1 MSQYI
6 RRIKKPTT
14 YGLLAFLILTILA
27 IIILRP
33 RVLALYH
40 QVKGGMILRSVIQ
53 TAQKTNP
60 NAIACD
66 LEPVREDSART
77 QLKQAIAHLEA
88 ARHYAPKLAQTYLLL
103 GRAFCLY
110 GEPENAVSSY
120 RTYVLLQP
128 QNPLG
133 HLELGMAYALSGESM
148 SVIDWQKAGISPEQ
162 VLAQAEQAFNMKNY
176 LLAANRYRLSSMGDT
191 ELPFPVFLRWAI
203 AAAISKQEFPDP
215 AYQILP
221 VIPLAES
228 GSTKISAS
236 YLRWLREVPNILV
249 YGDRLIDHPGKDP
262 TVARMWWGGDAVIII
277 QVPASGK
284 HAITIRAQNTL
295 PPPVQMNLTIDYV
308 PVFPFEM
315 ERGDM
320 SWQEFQTE
328 VILSAG
334 FHVIGLRY
342 INNGVVNGIDRDAVI
357 DWIGFEKID
366 EE

>member
-1 MSQYI
+1 VFQYI
-6 RRIKKPTT
+6 SRIKKPIA
-14 YGLLAFLILTILA
+14 YGLLAFLILAILA

-33 RVLALYH
+33 RALALYH
-40 QVKGGMILRSVIQ
+40 QVKGGMILRSVIL

-66 LEPVREDSART
+66 LEPVQEDSAHT

-120 RTYVLLQP
+120 RTYVLLRP

-133 HLELGMAYALSGESM
+133 HLELGLAYALIGESM
-148 SVIDWQKAGISPEQ
+148 SAIDWQTAGITPEQ
-162 VLAQAEQAFNMKNY
+162 VLAQAEQAFKIADY
-176 LLAANRYRLSSMGDT
+176 RTAANRYRQSAEIK
-191 ELPFPVFLRWAI
+191 ELTFADYLRWAI
-203 AAAISKQEFPDP
+203 AATISKQEFPGSIDH
-215 AYQILP
+215 ILP
-221 VIPLAES
+221 VFPIAGS
-228 GSTKISAS
+228 GSTKIEAN
-236 YLRWLREVPNILV
+236 YFRWLREVPNILV

-357 DWIGFEKID
+357 DWIEFEKID